1 MRELK
6 TGREAV
12 FVDPVVDTPTV
23 FKVPLLKCFLC
34 TVDKLGLP

>member
-12 FVDPVVDTPTV
+12 FVDPDVDAPYCVQGPIIKV
-23 FKVPLLKCFLC
+23 FSVYSR
-34 TVDKLGLP
+34 